1 MVEAKTLS
9 SKPQKFSMKEELE
22 LRQCHQNHGSS
33 DCGGNKWITFKR
45 KL

>member
-22 LRQCHQNHGSS
+22 LSQCHQNHGSS
-33 DCGGNKWITFKR
+33 DWGGTKCITIKR
-45 KL
+45 KF